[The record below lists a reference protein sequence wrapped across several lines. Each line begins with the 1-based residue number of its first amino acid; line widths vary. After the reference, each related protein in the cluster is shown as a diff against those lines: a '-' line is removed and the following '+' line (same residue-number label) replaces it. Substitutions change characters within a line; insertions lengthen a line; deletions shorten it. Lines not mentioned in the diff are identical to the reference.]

1 MIALTLAVRNL
12 WKNRRR
18 SAATLLAVAV
28 GFAAV
33 NLFAGY
39 IHVVYESLRTS
50 AIRNDGLGH
59 VTIAK
64 RGFFARGSLDPE
76 RYVFSAAELARLDAL
91 LRTPQVEVIS
101 PRLAASGLV
110 SNGRVSTIFVAEGE
124 RPDDANALRQPADG
138 APRLDARRPD
148 SGLVGKGLAE
158 MLGAK
163 AGGNLVLFT
172 STLAGQTNALDLDVA
187 QIWDTGVEATNDK
200 ALRLPLGFVQK
211 LLDTD
216 GATRVAV
223 LLAEA
228 DGRAADGDRYRAQI
242 QPLLAQA
249 GFDVDIKTWFELSS
263 WYRQVKNLFDMIF
276 VFLFTIVFVVVLMG
290 ICNTLSMSVMERVR
304 EIGTLRALGMKKSG
318 IVRLFAVEGAV
329 LGGVGCL
336 VGALASV
343 AVASLI
349 NAAQIS
355 YTPPSS
361 SGAVAL
367 LVAVLPRMLAASA
380 LFLTLVATLAAFWP
394 ARRAA
399 RIEIV
404 DALGHV

>member
-1 MIALTLAVRNL
+1 MIWLRDKAFPVLTVVAALIALWL
-12 WKNRRR
+12 
-18 SAATLLAVAV
+18 
-28 GFAAV
+28 
-33 NLFAGY
+33 
-39 IHVVYESLRTS
+39 
-50 AIRNDGLGH
+50 
-59 VTIAK
+59 
-64 RGFFARGSLDPE
+64 
-76 RYVFSAAELARLDAL
+76 
-91 LRTPQVEVIS
+91 
-101 PRLAASGLV
+101 
-110 SNGRVSTIFVAEGE
+110 
-124 RPDDANALRQPADG
+124 
-138 APRLDARRPD
+138 
-148 SGLVGKGLAE
+148 
-158 MLGAK
+158 
-163 AGGNLVLFT
+163 
-172 STLAGQTNALDLDVA
+172 
-187 QIWDTGVEATNDK
+187 
-200 ALRLPLGFVQK
+200 
-211 LLDTD
+211 
-216 GATRVAV
+216 
-223 LLAEA
+223 
-228 DGRAADGDRYRAQI
+228 
-242 QPLLAQA
+242 
-249 GFDVDIKTWFELSS
+249 
-263 WYRQVKNLFDMIF
+263 
-276 VFLFTIVFVVVLMG
+276 VFVVVLMG

>member
-1 MIALTLAVRNL
+1 
-12 WKNRRR
+12 
-18 SAATLLAVAV
+18 
-28 GFAAV
+28 
-33 NLFAGY
+33 
-39 IHVVYESLRTS
+39 
-50 AIRNDGLGH
+50 

-76 RYVFSAAELARLDAL
+76 RYVFTAAELARLDAL
-91 LRTPQVEVIS
+91 LRTPQIDVIS

-138 APRLDARRPD
+138 APRLDARRPA

-172 STLAGQTNALDLDVA
+172 STLAGQTNALDMDVA

-200 ALRLPLGFVQK
+200 ALRLPLGLVQK

-228 DGRAADGDRYRAQI
+228 DGRAADAGRYRDEVL
-242 QPLLAQA
+242 PRLAQA
-249 GFDVDIKTWFELSS
+249 GFDVEIKTWFELSS

-276 VFLFTIVFVVVLMG
+276 VFLFTIVFIVVLMG

-343 AVASLI
+343 AVATSI

-367 LVAVLPRMLAASA
+367 FVAVLPRTLAASA
-380 LFLTLVATLAAFWP
+380 LILTLVATLAAFWP